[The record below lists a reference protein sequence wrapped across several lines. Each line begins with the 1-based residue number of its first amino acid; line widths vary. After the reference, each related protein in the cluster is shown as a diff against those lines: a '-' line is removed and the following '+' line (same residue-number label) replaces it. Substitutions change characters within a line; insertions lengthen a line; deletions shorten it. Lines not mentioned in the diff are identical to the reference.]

1 MFQKKKN
8 EWPICELFIEF
19 YYRILQILFRK
30 LRHWILEKNLS
41 DFFVFSN
48 FISRIIYRD
57 FIEFWKKIYSIFSF
71 FQILFR
77 ELFIKFWKKNYLI
90 FLDFKF
96 CFANYSLNFSV
107 FSKFIFYFVN
117 YWFKFGKFESDQNF
131 DQKLQYK
138 NHILIKK
145 RRNLF
150 EISYY
155 VNIFIFK
162 SLNSFIKSK

>member
-1 MFQKKKN
+1 MKYN
-8 EWPICELFIEF
+8 LN
-19 YYRILQILFRK
+19 RILQILFLK
-30 LRHWILEKNLS
+30 LCHWILKKNLS

-48 FISRIIYRD
+48 FISWIIYHD
-57 FIEFWKKIYSIFSF
+57 FIEFWKKIYPIFSF

-77 ELFIKFWKKNYLI
+77 ELFIKFWKKKLFNFSGFQIL
-90 FLDFKF
+90 FHE
-96 CFANYSLNFSV
+96 YSLNFSV
-107 FSKFIFYFVN
+107 FSKFIFYFTN
-117 YWFKFGKFESDQNF
+117 YWFKFGKFGSNQNF

-145 RRNLF
+145 RQNLF